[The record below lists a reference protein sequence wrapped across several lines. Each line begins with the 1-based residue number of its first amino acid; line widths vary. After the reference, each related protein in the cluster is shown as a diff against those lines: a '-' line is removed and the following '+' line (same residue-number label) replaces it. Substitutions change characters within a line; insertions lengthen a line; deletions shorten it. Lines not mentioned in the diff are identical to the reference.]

1 MRSRF
6 GAAAMW
12 LVIAG
17 IAAVLGASAPS
28 PASAQGRPTRPKID
42 RPDGAVWQVIRKNC
56 TSCHGIDDYAFYAM
70 DKAGW
75 QNLIDTKHKTGT
87 GAGAADVL
95 TEPDRNLLYTWLVDK
110 FGPLS
115 TPFPRNYV
123 APEIT
128 EFLTDP
134 EANRLLQRSCVGCHA
149 IDRVNT
155 ARNSED
161 RWRVILVQMRERG
174 ATLTDQELEEMVEW
188 LGRVKGIN
196 PNQ

>member
-1 MRSRF
+1 MPSLWNINTKNDSIHIYINKGGIGDAKDIIDSLTVLKGTYKLSWERTLLLKEIQLNDALELMRSRF

-56 TSCHGIDDYAFYAM
+56 TACHGIDDYAFYAM

-87 GAGAADVL
+87 AR
-95 TEPDRNLLYTWLVDK
+95 EP
-110 FGPLS
+110 
-115 TPFPRNYV
+115 
-123 APEIT
+123 
-128 EFLTDP
+128 
-134 EANRLLQRSCVGCHA
+134 
-149 IDRVNT
+149 
-155 ARNSED
+155 
-161 RWRVILVQMRERG
+161 QMS
-174 ATLTDQELEEMVEW
+174 
-188 LGRVKGIN
+188 
-196 PNQ
+196 

>member
-42 RPDGAVWQVIRKNC
+42 RPDGAVWTVIRKNC
-56 TSCHGIDDYAFYAM
+56 ISCHGIDDYAFYAM

-134 EANRLLQRSCVGCHA
+134 EANRLLQSVLHRMPC
-149 IDRVNT
+149 DRPHQYGEEFRRPV
-155 ARNSED
+155 ARHPGTDE
-161 RWRVILVQMRERG
+161 REGRCAYRRG
-174 ATLTDQELEEMVEW
+174 TRRD
-188 LGRVKGIN
+188 GRVVG
-196 PNQ
+196 QGQGY